1 MKKLFLVLGIL
12 LVLLVGAV
20 VAAPFLV
27 PTETIKSQLTAQV
40 EAATGR
46 KLTVDGDLDLSVLP
60 NLAVRMG
67 DVHFANAE
75 GSEVAD
81 MVSLSELK
89 VQLQVLPLI
98 TGAVEIDQFV
108 LVEPKIHLEIDKD
121 GRPNW
126 ELAGSGSDGS
136 SSGESGEGSEGGSL
150 PITDLKLGDIRIENG
165 SLVFVDHAAGSE
177 ERLEAINMMVALA
190 DIKSPLRADGS
201 LDYKGETIELDLD
214 LAAPYDVLQGGGSAL
229 GIGVK
234 SVPLQLGFNG
244 DLSNQGSPSA
254 AGSIDLSVPSVK
266 GLAAWLAEPLDLE
279 TEALETLTIAGKLN
293 GSADKIAFTDAMITL
308 DMIKGKGEVT
318 TDLAGAVPKITGRL
332 DLGMVDLNPYMPAP
346 TEGEGGE
353 ATAESE
359 TAEASA
365 PLGGEAAAPTDWS
378 DEPIELALGG
388 VDLAF
393 ELTLEGLK
401 AQEVTLG
408 RTVLALNMAGPKLVA
423 DLKDFNLYDGK
434 GQGRLTVDATNGQPR
449 IDKQFT
455 LTGLEALPFLTDAAE
470 FNRLEGKADASFA
483 LSTAGG
489 TERQLVQNL
498 NGDGKVTFAD
508 GAIVGVNI
516 AAMVRN
522 VGSAFLSAEA
532 NETRKTDFAELGG
545 SFVIT
550 NGVLTND
557 DLLLQ
562 APGLRVSGAG
572 TLDLPART
580 VDYRIEPKAAATLEG
595 QAGQTEVA
603 GVLVPVVVTG
613 PFDDPSFKPDLAG
626 LVEKAIEDP
635 KALKKEVKQ
644 QLDALGDSTKD
655 INSVKDI
662 KKVLKNAGE
671 GEAGGL
677 LDSLTKGEGDA
688 SDSPAGSLLRGLL
701 KN

>member
-234 SVPLQLGFNG
+234 SAPLQLGFNG

-346 TEGEGGE
+346 IEGEGGE

-365 PLGGEAAAPTDWS
+365 PLEGEAAAPTDWS

-434 GQGRLTVDATNGQPR
+434 GQGKLTVDATNGQPR

>member
-201 LDYKGETIELDLD
+201 LDYEGETIELDLD

-234 SVPLQLGFNG
+234 SAPLQLGFNG

-365 PLGGEAAAPTDWS
+365 PLEGEAAAPTDWS

-434 GQGRLTVDATNGQPR
+434 GQGKLTVDATNGQPR

-671 GEAGGL
+671 GEAGGV

>member
-234 SVPLQLGFNG
+234 SAPLQLGFNG

-346 TEGEGGE
+346 IEGEGGE

-365 PLGGEAAAPTDWS
+365 PLEGEAAAPTDWS

-671 GEAGGL
+671 GEAGGV